1 MLEGTLDSKI
11 LIISDIMRARE
22 TASGRILEGERR
34 DIIENSMSSAGILKS
49 DYAITILGPN
59 CKETILNSKANIL
72 VPLGS
77 KALKFLTGM
86 DNINKYHLSLLTS
99 YAEFGGRK
107 VMGLLH
113 PEAIQKSYADIAYV
127 RWGAKKLK
135 QEMLTPSLNI
145 PVRNIKTS
153 LDLSFPE
160 IVSYLE
166 DVVLKAPEVSTD
178 IETDYHGVNCCGF
191 AVSPTEAIAIESRP
205 DKWKPIEFH
214 KLWDLYRQIWES
226 QNIGKIAQNALF
238 EMWWASVYGIEMDNV
253 SFDTMLAMKYLHP
266 TLERGLDNVGRL
278 YTPYPYWKD
287 GLGDWSNISN
297 WRNHLEYNCLMQ
309 GTPVITDK
317 GNIPIDHIV
326 NKKMKVNVL
335 SFNEKSRKLEWKPV
349 IKFLKKRHKEKIK
362 WVQVKTNAPIKGRGM
377 VLTPDHKVYTQEG
390 WIEAKDLRV
399 GQNVMIKQHRLCV
412 KNLLGTILGDSS
424 FGYNKNK
431 TSAYVQCGQI
441 NKELIL
447 MKQRIFGGVV
457 TGPHIKTGD
466 GDFKNKKPIYSLYI
480 PCSMQIKNLADR
492 MIFKGKK
499 RAKYLEMISHLGM
512 ALLIMDDGYKAKRGK
527 KYSMMIATQGFCKED
542 QDDMAASFS
551 KRYGH
556 VSVTKQGSLSF
567 SIEAS
572 KTLCEEIGKF
582 IIPSMRYKLSHDAP
596 DFDENSIPY
605 HKEENN
611 FIPCKITEINHNYTS
626 KKGGTKRSSYCLT
639 IKDNSNFMTTWG
651 LVANCKD
658 TTGTFMAKDNM
669 EKALKSRGM
678 FSNFRDF
685 IMPQVHIAHQA
696 QTRGFRLDQ
705 DMLET
710 MKHNANRDLE
720 SIEESFNRQCKER
733 IGREININSPKQV
746 REALREIGIKI
757 PTSKGK
763 ETVSRAALMKLKN
776 KNPKEM
782 IIRDLIK
789 INELKKKTDEYLN
802 FEADPDGRV
811 RFSMDLAS
819 DENGLW
825 VGKKSIFNRGFDAT
839 SVPQVVKNCIIADE
853 GKTFVQIRLNQPE
866 LRFIAKDA
874 PDYKLQTMLN
884 EYKDVNRFMA
894 SKIFRKPEGICSRN
908 EIKIAEQVIKSA
920 NEFDAPKM
928 FVERCF
934 AKTGVFYT
942 DAEAKRLMQ
951 MFLEEF
957 EGCRKRIDRIRK
969 EMYSKRMLQSETRQ
983 ITYYDR
989 VNDSLVRR
997 ALSWGP
1003 ETYSSDQISKICLAY
1018 KEHELVTRNHNS
1030 LLLQVDDSYSFL
1042 EGVFDN
1048 TEIKIGSRWGSLE
1061 NV

>member
-34 DIIENSMSSAGILKS
+34 DIIENSMSSAGILNS
-49 DYAITILGPN
+49 DYAITILGPD
-59 CKETILNSKANIL
+59 CKQTILNSKANIL

-113 PEAIQKSYADIAYV
+113 PETIQKDYASIAYI

-135 QEMLTPSLNI
+135 QEMLTSSLNI

-205 DKWKPIEFH
+205 DKWKPTEFH

-226 QNIGKIAQNALF
+226 ENIGKIAQNALF
-238 EMWWASVYGIEMDNV
+238 EMWWASVYGIEMNNI

-297 WRNHLEYNCLMQ
+297 WRNHLIYN
-309 GTPVITDK
+309 
-317 GNIPIDHIV
+317 
-326 NKKMKVNVL
+326 
-335 SFNEKSRKLEWKPV
+335 
-349 IKFLKKRHKEKIK
+349 
-362 WVQVKTNAPIKGRGM
+362 
-377 VLTPDHKVYTQEG
+377 
-390 WIEAKDLRV
+390 
-399 GQNVMIKQHRLCV
+399 GQ
-412 KNLLGTILGDSS
+412 
-424 FGYNKNK
+424 
-431 TSAYVQCGQI
+431 
-441 NKELIL
+441 
-447 MKQRIFGGVV
+447 
-457 TGPHIKTGD
+457 
-466 GDFKNKKPIYSLYI
+466 
-480 PCSMQIKNLADR
+480 
-492 MIFKGKK
+492 
-499 RAKYLEMISHLGM
+499 
-512 ALLIMDDGYKAKRGK
+512 
-527 KYSMMIATQGFCKED
+527 
-542 QDDMAASFS
+542 
-551 KRYGH
+551 
-556 VSVTKQGSLSF
+556 
-567 SIEAS
+567 
-572 KTLCEEIGKF
+572 
-582 IIPSMRYKLSHDAP
+582 
-596 DFDENSIPY
+596 
-605 HKEENN
+605 
-611 FIPCKITEINHNYTS
+611 
-626 KKGGTKRSSYCLT
+626 
-639 IKDNSNFMTTWG
+639 
-651 LVANCKD
+651 D
-658 TTGTFMAKDNM
+658 TTGQFAAKVSM
-669 EKALKSRGM
+669 QKALEARGM
-678 FSNFRDF
+678 LSTFRDF
-685 IMPQVHIAHQA
+685 IMPQVSIAHQMH
-696 QTRGFRLDQ
+696 TSGFRLDKET
-705 DMLET
+705 LET

-733 IGREININSPKQV
+733 IGYEININSSKQV
-746 REALREIGIKI
+746 REALKEINIKI

-776 KNPKEM
+776 KYPKEM
-782 IIRDLIK
+782 LIRDLIK

-802 FEADPDGRV
+802 FEADPDDRV
-811 RFSMDLAS
+811 RFSMDIAN

-825 VGKKSIFNRGFDAT
+825 VGKKSIFGRGFDAT
-839 SVPQVVKNCIIADE
+839 SVPQVVRNCIIADD

-874 PDYKLQTMLN
+874 PDYKLQTMLS

-928 FVERCF
+928 FVEKCF

-1003 ETYSSDQISKICLAY
+1003 ETDSNDHISKLMLRYSSDKAVEFVS
-1018 KEHELVTRNHNS
+1018 RNHNS
-1030 LLLQVDDSYSFL
+1030 LLMQVPN
-1042 EGVFDN
+1042 E
-1048 TEIKIGSRWGSLE
+1048 KINFWIIDADEMVQIGNRWGSLE

>member
-34 DIIENSMSSAGILKS
+34 DIIENSMSSAGILNS
-49 DYAITILGPN
+49 DYAITILGPD
-59 CKETILNSKANIL
+59 CKQTILNSKANIL

-99 YAEFGGRK
+99 YAEFGNRK

-113 PEAIQKSYADIAYV
+113 PETIQKDYASIAYI

-135 QEMLTPSLNI
+135 QEMLTSSLNI

-166 DVVLKAPEVSTD
+166 DIVLKAQEVSTD

-191 AVSPTEAIAIESRP
+191 AISPTEAIAIESRP
-205 DKWKPIEFH
+205 DKWKPTEFH

-226 QNIGKIAQNALF
+226 ENIGKIAQNALF
-238 EMWWASVYGIEMDNV
+238 EMWWASVYGIEMNNI

-287 GLGDWSNISN
+287 GLGDWANISH
-297 WRNHLEYNCLMQ
+297 WRDHLIYN
-309 GTPVITDK
+309 
-317 GNIPIDHIV
+317 
-326 NKKMKVNVL
+326 
-335 SFNEKSRKLEWKPV
+335 
-349 IKFLKKRHKEKIK
+349 
-362 WVQVKTNAPIKGRGM
+362 
-377 VLTPDHKVYTQEG
+377 
-390 WIEAKDLRV
+390 
-399 GQNVMIKQHRLCV
+399 GQ
-412 KNLLGTILGDSS
+412 
-424 FGYNKNK
+424 
-431 TSAYVQCGQI
+431 
-441 NKELIL
+441 
-447 MKQRIFGGVV
+447 
-457 TGPHIKTGD
+457 
-466 GDFKNKKPIYSLYI
+466 
-480 PCSMQIKNLADR
+480 
-492 MIFKGKK
+492 
-499 RAKYLEMISHLGM
+499 
-512 ALLIMDDGYKAKRGK
+512 
-527 KYSMMIATQGFCKED
+527 
-542 QDDMAASFS
+542 
-551 KRYGH
+551 
-556 VSVTKQGSLSF
+556 
-567 SIEAS
+567 
-572 KTLCEEIGKF
+572 
-582 IIPSMRYKLSHDAP
+582 
-596 DFDENSIPY
+596 
-605 HKEENN
+605 
-611 FIPCKITEINHNYTS
+611 
-626 KKGGTKRSSYCLT
+626 
-639 IKDNSNFMTTWG
+639 
-651 LVANCKD
+651 D
-658 TTGTFMAKDNM
+658 TTGQFMAKINM
-669 EKALKSRGM
+669 EKALESRGM
-678 FSNFRDF
+678 LGTFRNF
-685 IMPQVHIAHQA
+685 IMPQVQIAHSM
-696 QTRGFRLDQ
+696 QTRGLRLDP
-705 DMLET
+705 DRLCT
-710 MKHNANRDLE
+710 MQENAERDIQAISTSFE
-720 SIEESFNRQCKER
+720 SACMER
-733 IGREININSPKQV
+733 LQRKININSPKQV
-746 REALREIGIKI
+746 REALKEIGIKI

-763 ETVSRAALMKLKN
+763 ETVSRSALMKLKN
-776 KNPKEM
+776 KHPKEM
-782 IIRDLIK
+782 LIRDLIK

-802 FEADPDGRV
+802 FEADPDGRI

-825 VGKKSIFNRGFDAT
+825 VGKKSLFNRGFDAT

-853 GKTFVQIRLNQPE
+853 GMTFVQIRLNQPE

-874 PDYKLQTMLN
+874 PDYKLQTMLS

-928 FVERCF
+928 FVEKCF

-1018 KEHELVTRNHNS
+1018 KDHELVTRNHNS
-1030 LLLQVDDSYSFL
+1030 LLLQVDDSYGFL